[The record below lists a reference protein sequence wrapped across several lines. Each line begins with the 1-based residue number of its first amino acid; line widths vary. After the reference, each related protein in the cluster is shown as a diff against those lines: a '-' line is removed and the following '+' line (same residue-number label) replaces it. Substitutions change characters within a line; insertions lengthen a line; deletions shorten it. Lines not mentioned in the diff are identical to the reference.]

1 MKKSVVSL
9 LVAAAILFQS
19 GSLTAQ
25 EKGGKKD
32 PSAAMVTQFMKQ
44 LEKAEL
50 PEEMS
55 SKVKETFTKVATEVK
70 TKRMESGITGDM
82 IKKRDDAMKTAKEEG
97 KNQKEAQAV
106 ADAAMGLTA
115 EQTTVY
121 KETVAMLAKVRVEI
135 GKMMTPEQMAKL
147 PEQAQAA
154 FKEKTGKGKKAS

>member
-25 EKGGKKD
+25 EKGGKKA

-55 SKVKETFTKVATEVK
+55 AKVKETFAKVATEVN
-70 TKRMESGITGDM
+70 TKRTESGITGDM
-82 IKKRDDAMKTAKEEG
+82 LKKRGDAMKTAKEEG
-97 KNQKEAQAV
+97 MKQKEAQAA

-115 EQTTVY
+115 EQTTVF
-121 KETVAMLAKVRVEI
+121 KETEAMLAKVRVEI

-147 PEQAQAA
+147 PEQSQSA